1 MITLLLVDDQPT
13 VRSGLRMWLQLE
25 PDLRVVGEAGDGAE
39 AVRLARALRP
49 DVIVMDLDMP
59 VMDGIE
65 ATRRIVAERSDAAVL
80 VLTAFSDK
88 ELVERAAEA
97 GSIGYL
103 VKPFQPP
110 QLLAAVQVALARAAE
125 HRDLK
130 ESVEDLEAKLAAR
143 KVIERAKGKLMEQF
157 GLTEEQA
164 FVRMRRAAMD
174 RQLPLAEIA
183 RRVLESTTA
192 SPSQPAA
199 PPQPSGP
206 QR

>member
-1 MITLLLVDDQPT
+1 MARVLVAEDEVLIRVDIVETLEEGGHT
-13 VRSGLRMWLQLE
+13 
-25 PDLRVVGEAGDGAE
+25 VVGEAGDGEQAIQ
-39 AVRLARALRP
+39 LARELAPELVIM
-49 DVIVMDLDMP
+49 DVKMPKLDG
-59 VMDGIE
+59 VE
-65 ATRRIVAERSDAAVL
+65 AAGRIVAEGAGAVL
-80 VLTAFSDK
+80 ILTAFSDR

-103 VKPFQPP
+103 VKPFEPA
-110 QLLAAVQVALARAAE
+110 QLLAAVQVALARAGE

-192 SPSQPAA
+192 
-199 PPQPSGP
+199 PQPSGP
-206 QR
+206 SQPSGQPPR